1 MSILLLLQ
9 RLEMAKLFEAV
20 TCYLPS
26 GLGKSSSRLF
36 QIDLVEELLTEGQ
49 EYILDQDYNVRWTD
63 YVHLNRQIF
72 AHLLTRAIDVV
83 WSKTLNATIL
93 AILQDKTYKP
103 SPTRWEVTHILK
115 VDLMS
120 ESISISKWAKC
131 NTLEARTQM
140 MLDVMELYRGY
151 WRILSRTPKQ
161 AEKYQGLSEVQKL
174 MAKAGY
180 KDWLFKP

>member
-1 MSILLLLQ
+1 MSISLLLQ

-36 QIDLVEELLTEGQ
+36 RIDLVEELLTEGQ
-49 EYILDQDYNVRWTD
+49 EYILDQEYNVRWTD
-63 YVHLNRQIF
+63 YVHSNRQIF
-72 AHLLTRAIDVV
+72 VHLLTRAIV
-83 WSKTLNATIL
+83 

-151 WRILSRTPKQ
+151 WRILSRAPKQ

>member
-26 GLGKSSSRLF
+26 GLGNSSSRLF
-36 QIDLVEELLTEGQ
+36 RIDLVEELLTKGQ
-49 EYILDQDYNVRWTD
+49 EYILDQDYNIRWTD

-115 VDLMS
+115 VELMS
-120 ESISISKWAKC
+120 ESISISKWAEC

-140 MLDVMELYRGY
+140 MLDVVELYRGY

-161 AEKYQGLSEVQKL
+161 AENYQGLSEDQKL